1 MDFLP
6 MPHHVRRLEGRF
18 CIRYNGCIMLQ
29 DTEPSA
35 LLYARMLRDTI
46 REETGLV
53 LSIRRGQGE
62 AGDIVLRP
70 DQALAEKAYRV
81 HVLPEGVTVSG
92 GSDEALLNGVM
103 TLCQWVQRHGVQLP
117 ALEIEDAPDLAARA
131 YYLDCSR
138 GRVPTLATL
147 KRYADILC
155 RYKINQWQLYIEHTY
170 LFRHLSEAW
179 RDDTPL
185 TAEEILELD
194 AYCRARHIELVPSLS
209 SFGHM
214 YKILSTR
221 TCCELC
227 ELTDSEKKTFNY
239 TYSGDHHTL
248 RSDDAR
254 ALAFITGLID
264 EYAALFTSRKFNIC
278 CDETFDLGKGRSA
291 ALVQEQGEHEVYIR
305 HVAALCGH
313 LVKRGI
319 TPMFW
324 GDIVYRHPETYAR
337 LPKETICLN
346 WGYLPNQREDEI
358 RTLAEM
364 GATQYAC
371 PGVCTWNRWLPLMEN
386 SYKNIRVMC
395 RHGQKYHAIGM
406 LNTDWG
412 DGATS
417 QSFVSSVYCQGVAAC
432 YSWNADNFD
441 DGDLQQWLD
450 DNVYGYKLS
459 AIVADLGR
467 YVNLQTQKMN
477 MIPFLFSA
485 LYIRGLDCMQVDY
498 NNYSDPLAFFRR
510 DELLTTEECNA
521 TQTFLADIRAR
532 LDSVD
537 NGNLY
542 CAEARY
548 ALDMLTWAVMH
559 TRVCRGLRND
569 NPDIELVRRTA
580 DFGEKCVLQHKR
592 VWFARN
598 KRSDFAKAA
607 FRYVRLTKKYRQL
620 LSDLSAK

>member
-214 YKILSTR
+214 YKILSTK

-412 DGATS
+412 DYGHICHPWLSVPGILYGAA
-417 QSFVSSVYCQGVAAC
+417 F
-432 YSWNADNFD
+432 SWNA
-441 DGDLQQWLD
+441 QE
-450 DNVYGYKLS
+450 
-459 AIVADLGR
+459 
-467 YVNLQTQKMN
+467 
-477 MIPFLFSA
+477 IPFDEINRAISFLEYGDRSETWVSA
-485 LYIRGLDCMQVDY
+485 LAQ
-498 NNYSDPLAFFRR
+498 
-510 DELLTTEECNA
+510 LTDHEVWDWFHTVRWIEEGDA
-521 TQTFLADIRAR
+521 ARQAEILADAHVERVPTENAAIAAALER
-532 LDSVD
+532 LD
-537 NGNLY
+537 
-542 CAEARY
+542 EA
-548 ALDMLTWAVMH
+548 AAQ
-559 TRVCRGLRND
+559 LR
-569 NPDIELVRRTA
+569 PD
-580 DFGEKCVLQHKR
+580 Q
-592 VWFARN
+592 
-598 KRSDFAKAA
+598 
-607 FRYVRLTKKYRQL
+607 RQL
-620 LSDLSAK
+620 LQAVHTAADGASIFNEIGLYLSQEPSPEQGDALAVRLENWLYAFLQLWRGVSKETTVRRVQRVVTDYANVLRGRELPRNLHP